1 MVSAITDGI
10 EICVETFYQA
20 DFSKPVLNEYMFAY
34 RVTIENHN
42 DYSVKLLNRHWK
54 IFDSNGENKI
64 VNGEGVIGEQPV
76 INKGEQYNYVS
87 GCNLKSEMGKMV
99 GNYEMQNLN
108 NMQLFT
114 VNIPEFELIA
124 PQKNN

>member
-34 RVTIENHN
+34 RVSIENHN

>member
-76 INKGEQYNYVS
+76 ISKGEQYNYVS